1 MTCAARLPACFTD
14 RSLRSSAGSWWRS
27 ASCRR
32 SRPRCCRPAAR
43 ATTWLQDPAC
53 WRPSC
58 SCLALTACPAHQQV
72 DSLFLQA
79 VDCSNRFCLCP
90 LTAVQHGARKA
101 ALGASCAGSAAA
113 PSGSL
118 DPTAIVDRV
127 LAGGAAEASNT
138 SLEAQAD
145 LLAACLAHQADPAA
159 ACGAALLRLAGV
171 EPAVAGAVKCLTFSC
186 NCDLCRCRGWQS
198 LEPATE
204 CVSAAMQTWIQVGA
218 RSSVSWD
225 GCRW

>member
-1 MTCAARLPACFTD
+1 LLLLHPCTAPLHRLQMTGAACLPAYFTD
-14 RSLRSSAGSWWRS
+14 RTLRLSAGSWWRS

-32 SRPRCCRPAAR
+32 SRPRCCRPAAG
-43 ATTWLQDPAC
+43 ATTWLRHPAC

-58 SCLALTACPAHQQV
+58 SYLALTACPAHQQV
-72 DSLFLQA
+72 DSLFLQTM
-79 VDCSNRFCLCP
+79 DSSNRFCRVP
-90 LTAVQHGARKA
+90 HTAAQHGARKA
-101 ALGASCAGSAAA
+101 ALDASCAGSAAA

-127 LAGGAAEASNT
+127 LAGGTAEASNT

-171 EPAVAGAVKCLTFSC
+171 EPAVAGAVNCFTVSC
-186 NCDLCRCRGWQS
+186 NCNLCC
-198 LEPATE
+198 
-204 CVSAAMQTWIQVGA
+204 C
-218 RSSVSWD
+218 
-225 GCRW
+225 